1 MEAKNGNKKLW
12 LLILRW
18 SARII
23 AILIAIFFLLM
34 FLGEGIQNHSP
45 NAQALVARDYIL
57 LSLKAL
63 YLIGLIIGL
72 WREGL
77 GGLISLVFMMTQIAI
92 HQTEGV
98 GSAIF
103 YYMLMPSILFILSWY
118 FHRRLS
124 TLENTVA

>member
-1 MEAKNGNKKLW
+1 METKNGNKKLW

-34 FLGEGIQNHSP
+34 YFGEGIQNHSP
-45 NAQALVARDYIL
+45 NSQTLVARDYIL
-57 LSLKAL
+57 LTLKAL
-63 YLIGLIIGL
+63 YIIGLIIGL

-77 GGLISLVFMMTQIAI
+77 GGLISLVFMTTQIII
-92 HQTEGV
+92 HQTDGV

-103 YYMLMPSILFILSWY
+103 YYMLLPSILFILSLY
-118 FHRRLS
+118 FHRRLAQQ
-124 TLENTVA
+124 E